1 MAQPGKNILFLTP
14 RFPFPII
21 GGDRLK
27 SYNVLKHLAENNSVT
42 LVSFYQGK
50 ELPEEY
56 RREVEKIGVKL
67 YVILLNP
74 ITAAFKGVVLNDL
87 RNPLEINYYTQ
98 PNFDALVQK
107 LLKTEKYDVAFS
119 FFMRTAEYLKNEVG
133 MKKILMAEDCR
144 MLYQKRSYMESK
156 NLIQKCIRLYEYF
169 RLKKYEPEIMKKY
182 DIVTFVTTNDI
193 NEMRKRLNTVDYRLL
208 TNGTDVDYFVP
219 PENYAH
225 RNGILF
231 AGKLD
236 VWANVIMVQ
245 KIVKEIMPL
254 IWKKLPEANLNIVG
268 ANPHNEILKFASK
281 KVQIIPNVPSMLPYL
296 QNASVFLHPHVGGTG
311 IQNKLLEAMSCG
323 TPVVTTPIGNQGI
336 DAKDGVEIL
345 LGKSAAELANHTINI
360 LENKDL
366 SKLISSNARDLIVR
380 THSWDVIFNGLDEL
394 L

>member
-1 MAQPGKNILFLTP
+1 
-14 RFPFPII
+14 
-21 GGDRLK
+21 
-27 SYNVLKHLAENNSVT
+27 
-42 LVSFYQGK
+42 
-50 ELPEEY
+50 
-56 RREVEKIGVKL
+56 
-67 YVILLNP
+67 
-74 ITAAFKGVVLNDL
+74 
-87 RNPLEINYYTQ
+87 
-98 PNFDALVQK
+98 
-107 LLKTEKYDVAFS
+107 
-119 FFMRTAEYLKNEVG
+119 MRTAKYLKNEVG

-208 TNGTDVDYFVP
+208 TNGTDVDFFVP
-219 PENYAH
+219 PENFAQ

-281 KVQIIPNVPSMLPYL
+281 KVKIIPNVPSMLPYL

-336 DAKDGVEIL
+336 DAKDEI
-345 LGKSAAELANHTINI
+345 E
-360 LENKDL
+360 
-366 SKLISSNARDLIVR
+366 
-380 THSWDVIFNGLDEL
+380 
-394 L
+394 